1 MDRHPPVPLRP
12 IPAVPPRRPPPPPVL
27 PGAPG
32 PITPAVPL
40 TGRRPPPLGPASQ
53 LQQMAVQQ
61 YGNFLKQ
68 NTLAKD
74 PQQTALVERSGRRI
88 QQAVE
93 RYFALHGWSDR
104 LEGYAW
110 EFRLVEDEQINA
122 FCMPGGKVAVYTGIL
137 PVTKTE
143 DGLAVVMA
151 HEIAHAVAQHS
162 RERMSQAL
170 LFNLGGMALD
180 KALDAQGDKTRS
192 VFLGLYGVGAS
203 LKMLGYSRQQE
214 LEADRLGLI
223 FMAMAGYNPDEAVG
237 FWQRMVAAKEA
248 KGGGAGPVFLSTH
261 PTDKQRIAAIRRLIP
276 EARRYAEELRTGAA
290 APRRAPSATA
300 RTAQASAG
308 MPGEPASTEERI
320 ERLRAEN
327 AALRAR
333 LETR

>member
-1 MDRHPPVPLRP
+1 MTQEVP
-12 IPAVPPRRPPPPPVL
+12 I
-27 PGAPG
+27 
-32 PITPAVPL
+32 
-40 TGRRPPPLGPASQ
+40 TGRRQLSLVPASQ

-61 YGNFLKQ
+61 YGDFLKQ
-68 NTLAKD
+68 NKLAKD
-74 PQQTALVERSGRRI
+74 PRQTALVERAGRRI

-93 RYFALHGWSDR
+93 RYFALHGWSER

-110 EFRLVEDEQINA
+110 EFRLVEDDQINA

-170 LFNLGGMALD
+170 LFSLGGMALD

-192 VFLGLYGVGAS
+192 VFLGLYGVGSS
-203 LKMLGYSRQQE
+203 LKMLSYSRQQE
-214 LEADRLGLI
+214 FEADRLGLT
-223 FMAMAGYNPDEAVG
+223 FMAMAGYNPDEAVA
-237 FWQRMVAAKEA
+237 FWQRMMAAKAA
-248 KGGGAGPVFLSTH
+248 KGGGGGPVFLSTH

-290 APRRAPSATA
+290 APHRTPSG
-300 RTAQASAG
+300 TAQTVRASAS
-308 MPGEPASTEERI
+308 MPGEPATTAERI

-327 AALRAR
+327 AALRTR
-333 LETR
+333 LETH